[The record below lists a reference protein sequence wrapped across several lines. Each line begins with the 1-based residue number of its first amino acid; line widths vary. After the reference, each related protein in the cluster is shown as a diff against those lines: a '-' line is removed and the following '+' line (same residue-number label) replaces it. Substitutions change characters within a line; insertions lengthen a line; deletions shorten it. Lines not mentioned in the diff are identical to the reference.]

1 MTQVMRCGSVALVG
15 EPNAGKSTL
24 MNRLVGRKV
33 SAVTHK
39 VQTTRFR
46 IRGIAT
52 HGPAQLIFIDTP
64 GLFRARR
71 KSDRSL
77 THDAWSSI
85 WDSDIFVLLT
95 EAHRGITPGLRRIL
109 GQLDPELQDKERA
122 SRRMPRGILAIN
134 KIDLVRRQVLLEQV
148 AAINRLREFEAIF
161 MISAK
166 SGSGVEDLR
175 DWLVTAVPH
184 RPWTFPADQVAD
196 ISRQAA
202 AAEITREKLMLRLHQ
217 ELPYTL
223 SVETEN
229 WERQDD
235 GSIRIEQ
242 AIFVSREGHRGI
254 ALGPKGHTIRAVG
267 TAARAELRELLGTE
281 VHLFLQVRVRRV
293 TAGGGAAGEAALRG
307 RSDTGGLES

>member
-1 MTQVMRCGSVALVG
+1 MTQARRCGCVALVG

-24 MNRLVGRKV
+24 MNRLVGQKV

-52 HGPAQLIFIDTP
+52 RGPAQLVFIDTP
-64 GLFRARR
+64 GLFRGRR
-71 KSDRSL
+71 NSDRPL
-77 THDAWSSI
+77 VHDAWSSI

-109 GQLDPELQDKERA
+109 GRLNPECHDA
-122 SRRMPRGILAIN
+122 SHGPGEMPRGVLAIN
-134 KIDLVRRQVLLEQV
+134 KIDLVHRPVLLEQV
-148 AAINRLREFEAIF
+148 AAINRLRTFEASF

-166 SGSGVEDLR
+166 TGSGVEDLR
-175 DWLVTAVPH
+175 DWLAAAVPH

-196 ISRQAA
+196 ISRQVI
-202 AAEITREKLMLRLHQ
+202 AAEITREKLMLRLHR

-223 SVETEN
+223 SVETEK
-229 WERQDD
+229 WETQRD

-242 AIFVSREGHRGI
+242 AIFVSRKGHRGI
-254 ALGPKGHTIRAVG
+254 ALGPKGNTVRAVG

-281 VHLFLQVRVRRV
+281 VHLFLHVRVRRG
-293 TAGGGAAGEAALRG
+293 TRGGEAARAAALRG
-307 RSDTGGLES
+307 RSETGARES